1 MAGPSMS
8 SGARSASAGRLAPQG
23 GQQGGLLD
31 MLTPMLDSDRD
42 GSIADDVLGM
52 LGKTF
57 GR

>member
-1 MAGPSMS
+1 MDLLQMILNEGN
-8 SGARSASAGRLAPQG
+8 GRAV

-42 GSIADDVLGM
+42 GSITDDVLGM